1 VRPHP
6 ATGRD
11 GDLSAQARR
20 GRAGARRAGKH
31 SDPGHELGVTGG
43 LAALSL
49 DALTSVAY
57 GPEAMVVILVLA
69 GRGGLSWSL
78 PLTLV
83 ITAVLVILVFS
94 YTQVIAAHPEGGGA
108 YAVAK
113 ANLGR
118 WASLLGASALVVD
131 YVLTVAV
138 SVAVGAASLGS
149 VFPALAHHLL
159 LVSLVALALLTAVNM
174 FGIATSAKLL
184 MVPAA
189 LFVLSV
195 LAVIVVGPF
204 HSHPV
209 AVIGSSEGPL
219 KASTALTVLLVLKA
233 FANGCTAITG
243 VEAIAN
249 GVPAF
254 REPRVRRAQHTEL
267 ALGGLLAVM
276 LIGLGALIHTHHV
289 VPRHD
294 VTVLAQLTAG
304 AFGKGAVFYVSNLAV
319 ALALGLAANTSFGG
333 LPVLTS
339 LLARDGRLPRFFY
352 LRAER
357 PIYRHG
363 IAVLAAAAAL
373 LLVAVD
379 AQTQRLIPLFTIGV
393 FIGFTISQIGLV
405 RHWVSERPRRWR
417 ARAAINAVGAA
428 LTLTAVVVALITKFT
443 AGAWVVTLAIPLL
456 IALFARTEGYYRR
469 VAREVRADR
478 TPQHPTRRDSVVIVP
493 TLAVDRLTEMALS
506 AALSMGDTVVAVAV
520 AGDEDERDEIVRAWD
535 DWSPG
540 VSLEVLMDP
549 HRSLSHT
556 VCRYVHGIQHE
567 PVSITVLIPEL
578 VPRKRR
584 HEVFHNQR
592 GRLLAAALRAQTDV
606 AVATLPFHLHD

>member
-1 VRPHP
+1 VHRLSGGEGG
-6 ATGRD
+6 ASGR
-11 GDLSAQARR
+11 SQASG
-20 GRAGARRAGKH
+20 GRRRAGKH
-31 SDPGHELGVTGG
+31 SDPGHELGEIGG

-94 YTQVIAAHPEGGGA
+94 YTQVIGAHPEGGGA

-118 WASLLGASALVVD
+118 WASLLGAAALVVD

-138 SVAVGAASLGS
+138 SLAVGAASLGS
-149 VFPALAHHLL
+149 VFPWIAHHLL
-159 LVSLVALALLTAVNM
+159 LASLIALALLTAVNM

-184 MVPAA
+184 VVPAT

-195 LAVIVVGPF
+195 LAVIAVSPF
-204 HSHPV
+204 HGRPV
-209 AVIGSSEGPL
+209 AVVGASEGPL
-219 KASTALTVLLVLKA
+219 TASTTLGVLLILKA

-254 REPRVRRAQHTEL
+254 REPRVRRAQRTEL
-267 ALGGLLAVM
+267 ALGALLAVM
-276 LIGLGALIHTHHV
+276 LVGIGALIHAHHV
-289 VPRHD
+289 VPRRD
-294 VTVLAQLTAG
+294 VTLLAQLTAG
-304 AFGKGAVFYVSNLAV
+304 AFGKGVVFYVSNLSV

-339 LLARDGRLPRFFY
+339 LLARDGRLPRFFA

-357 PIYRHG
+357 PIYRYG
-363 IAVLAAAAAL
+363 IAVLAAASAL
-373 LLVAVD
+373 LLLAVD

-393 FIGFTISQIGLV
+393 FVGFTISQLGLV

-417 ARAAINAVGAA
+417 ARAAINGLGAA
-428 LTLTAVVVALITKFT
+428 LTATAVVVALLTKFT

-456 IALFARTEGYYRR
+456 IVLFARTEGYYGR
-469 VAREVRADR
+469 VAQEVRADR
-478 TPQHPTRRDSVVIVP
+478 TPARPARRDSVVIVP
-493 TLAVDRLTEMALS
+493 TSAVDRLTEMALS

-520 AGDEDERDEIVRAWD
+520 AGDEDERDEILRAWD

-540 VSLEVLMDP
+540 VSLEVLIDP
-549 HRSLSHT
+549 HRSLSAT
-556 VCRYVHGIQHE
+556 VCRYVHEIGSE
-567 PVSITVLIPEL
+567 PVAITVLIPEL

-584 HEVFHNQR
+584 HEIFHNQR